1 MYEKSKEQD
10 IFYLFRLN
18 LRDITSWSIS
28 SNIILKK
35 IIIILK
41 CISSSE
47 TIIKANFHN
56 LIYVKKSNNISGGEE
71 KDVSVAIYF
80 ILAFHM

>member
-10 IFYLFRLN
+10 IFYFFRLN

-28 SNIILKK
+28 SNNLKK

-71 KDVSVAIYF
+71 EDVSVAIYF
-80 ILAFHM
+80 TLAFHM